1 MRDNRRIL
9 VTGATGFVGSH
20 LMETL
25 ASADYWA
32 VGGTRNPERARRRGD
47 AHREFVQMDMLDAS
61 SVRRALEG
69 CRAAFYLVHGMTDFA
84 DYAAVEARQADNF
97 RMAARDAGIERIV
110 YLGGPRPV
118 GEPSPH
124 LRSRLHTGEILRRG
138 PVPTLELQASMIVGA
153 GSESFRIVR
162 DLAARLPLM
171 VLPRWLQT
179 RTQPIAIRDVT
190 EALCRGL
197 SLPLPESRILALPG
211 PEVMSGREILE
222 RTASRMGLAP
232 SMVGVPF
239 LSPRLSS
246 YWIQWVTRAD
256 GRLASQLVEGL
267 THDLIAPDQGLWE
280 LFPEYERLSF
290 DQAVEQ
296 ALEEEAGPLSLK
308 ARLGEGIAQR
318 VGSLQARVRHRTHSP

>member
-1 MRDNRRIL
+1 MRDNKKIL

-25 ASADYWA
+25 ASAGYSV
-32 VGGTRNPERARRRGD
+32 VGGTRHPARARRSNARG
-47 AHREFVQMDMLDAS
+47 EFVPMDMLDAS
-61 SVRRALEG
+61 SVRSALEG
-69 CRAAFYLVHGMTDFA
+69 CRAAFYLVHGMA
-84 DYAAVEARQADNF
+84 DHEDYPAIEARHAETF
-97 RMAARDAGIERIV
+97 RMAARDAGLERIV
-110 YLGGPRPV
+110 YLGGPRPE

-124 LRSRLHTGEILRRG
+124 LRSRLNTGEILRRG
-138 PVPTLELQASMIVGA
+138 PVPALELQASMIIGA

-171 VLPRWLQT
+171 VLPRWLET

-190 EALCRGL
+190 EALCRAL
-197 SLPLPESRILALPG
+197 SLPLAESRILALPG

-222 RTASRMGLAP
+222 RTARRMGLSP
-232 SMVGVPF
+232 TMVGVPF

-256 GRLASQLVEGL
+256 GRVASQLVQGL
-267 THDLIAPDQGLWE
+267 THDLIAPDQGLWA

-290 DQAVEQ
+290 EQAVDQA
-296 ALEEEAGPLSLK
+296 LGEEAGPLSLK
-308 ARLGEGIAQR
+308 ARLGEALTLR
-318 VGSLQARVRHRTHSP
+318 VGGLQSRVRHRTHSP

>member
-25 ASADYWA
+25 ASADYA
-32 VGGTRNPERARRRGD
+32 PLGGTRHPERARRNGARG
-47 AHREFVQMDMLDAS
+47 ELVQMDLLDAA
-61 SVRRALEG
+61 SVRSALEG
-69 CRAAFYLVHGMTDFA
+69 CRAAFYLVHGMADYD
-84 DYAAVEARQADNF
+84 DYAAIEARQAETF
-97 RMAARDAGIERIV
+97 RMAARDAGLERIV
-110 YLGGPRPV
+110 YLGGPRPA

-138 PVPTLELQASMIVGA
+138 PVPALELQASMIIGA

-171 VLPRWLQT
+171 VLPRWLET

-190 EALCRGL
+190 EALCHAITV
-197 SLPLPESRILALPG
+197 PLAESRVLALPG

-222 RTASRMGLAP
+222 RTARRMGLAP

-239 LSPRLSS
+239 LSPHLSS

-256 GRLASQLVEGL
+256 GRVASQLVQGL
-267 THDLIAPDQGLWE
+267 THDLVAPDEGLWD
-280 LFPEYERLSF
+280 LLPGYHRLSF
-290 DQAVEQ
+290 EQAVDE
-296 ALEEEAGPLSLK
+296 ALLEEEGPLSLK
-308 ARLGEGIAQR
+308 GRLGEAFAQR
-318 VGSLQARVRHRTHSP
+318 VAFLRARLRHRTHP